1 VTPVNPAGALPPSG
15 TSIAAISVTNPGPA
29 VLPVTAS
36 VSLLG
41 VSLTLGL

>member
-1 VTPVNPAGALPPSG
+1 VTQINPAGAPPSG
-15 TSIAAISVTNPGPA
+15 TSIIGISVTSPGFA

-41 VSLTLGL
+41 ISLTLGL

>member
-1 VTPVNPAGALPPSG
+1 MTQINPVGALPSG
-15 TSIAAISVTNPGPA
+15 TSIVGISVTSPGAA
-29 VLPVTAS
+29 VLPVTVS

>member
-1 VTPVNPAGALPPSG
+1 VTQINSVGAPPSG
-15 TSIAAISVTNPGPA
+15 TSIVAISVTNPGSA

-41 VSLTLGL
+41 INLTLGL